1 MKCFFTTHYVDLK
14 KKDQRSSLPF
24 PVQDHPHHN
33 LESGP
38 GYRLKAEGLE
48 ATWVCP
54 PVNSQEE
61 CRDSVLSSLKLKYSK
76 ICIDST
82 AEPDPMSSGHN
93 DFFFLLTGRALV
105 WWIFPPI
112 ET

>member
-1 MKCFFTTHYVDLK
+1 M
-14 KKDQRSSLPF
+14 
-24 PVQDHPHHN
+24 
-33 LESGP
+33 
-38 GYRLKAEGLE
+38 
-48 ATWVCP
+48 
-54 PVNSQEE
+54 
-61 CRDSVLSSLKLKYSK
+61 KYSK

-93 DFFFLLTGRALV
+93 EFFFLLTGRALV